1 MTDAGTTEPVSEEH
15 LTPTVLV
22 AEDDGDICDLVVMVL
37 EDDEYMVVTAPN
49 GAEALELAI
58 ERRPD
63 LCILDVMM
71 PKLDGVE
78 LTREL
83 RANDATREV
92 PIILLSA
99 RTQWEAV
106 VRGREAGADEYL
118 TKPFVA
124 DDLLRSVRALLV
136 DAHASHE
143 PVNGEVL
150 ELLAGAEDEEGTQE
164 PPGLVLVAAPN
175 ENLVHLVSYRL
186 GLGGYEVATAHDPEE
201 AMQLASERQ
210 PDLCLLDDSMP
221 QLDGCPV
228 KRIDASVSV
237 QELYGE
243 VEELLAG
250 QAKPSGG

>member
-1 MTDAGTTEPVSEEH
+1 VSDER
-15 LTPTVLV
+15 LTPMVLV

-37 EDDEYMVVTAPN
+37 EEDEYEVVTAAN
-49 GAEALELAI
+49 GAEALDLASQST
-58 ERRPD
+58 PD

-78 LTREL
+78 LTQKL
-83 RANDATREV
+83 RGRKATKEV

-106 VRGREAGADEYL
+106 MRGRDAGADEYL

-124 DDLLRSVRALLV
+124 DDLLRSVRSLLIESAERAAPG
-136 DAHASHE
+136 DAPPIE
-143 PVNGEVL
+143 
-150 ELLAGAEDEEGTQE
+150 ELTGIEIAEEDKAPG
-164 PPGLVLVAAPN
+164 GLVLVAAPN

-186 GLGGYEVATAHDPEE
+186 GLGGYEVATAHDSEE
-201 AMQLASERQ
+201 AAQLASERQ
-210 PDLCLLDDSMP
+210 PDLCLLDTSMP

-228 KRIDASVSV
+228 KRIDDSVSV

-243 VEELLAG
+243 VEEILAG
-250 QAKPSGG
+250 ARRNGG

>member
-1 MTDAGTTEPVSEEH
+1 MTAKPKQRM
-15 LTPTVLV
+15 TPLVLI

-37 EDDEYMVVTAPN
+37 EDEEYEVVTAPN
-49 GAEALELAI
+49 GAEALELATA
-58 ERRPD
+58 EPPD

-78 LTREL
+78 LTRKL
-83 RANDATREV
+83 RKLKKTSEV

-124 DDLLRSVRALLV
+124 DDLLRSVRGLLV
-136 DAHASHE
+136 DAAGSDGPVE
-143 PVNGEVL
+143 PAEQEVLDLLADAEPEQVNGSH
-150 ELLAGAEDEEGTQE
+150 
-164 PPGLVLVAAPN
+164 GLVLVAAPN

-186 GLGGYEVATAHDPEE
+186 GLGGYEVATAHDSEE
-201 AMQLASERQ
+201 AAQLASERK
-210 PDLCLLDDSMP
+210 PDLCLFDASMTEI
-221 QLDGCPV
+221 DGIPV
-228 KRIDASVSV
+228 KHIDASVSV

-243 VEELLAG
+243 VEKLLGADAPSAG
-250 QAKPSGG
+250 